1 MAAING
7 SIEIDC
13 PVEEVFDFVADERN
27 EPKYNPDLLQSTK
40 VTDGP
45 ITVGTQFAA
54 VRLSRGQSVDLTIE
68 VTECDRPRRLGSHT
82 TMPGADIR
90 GVLTFDPIANR
101 TRMCWTWQVRPNHL
115 GWLLAPA
122 VRAVGTRQERACW
135 IGLKRYL
142 ERQRGSQ

>member
-1 MAAING
+1 MATITG
-7 SIEIDC
+7 SIEINC
-13 PVEEVFDFVADERN
+13 PAEEVFDFVADQRN

-54 VRLSRGQSVDLTIE
+54 VHLSRGRSVDLTIE
-68 VTECDRPRRLGSHT
+68 VTEYDRPRRFGSHT

-90 GVLTFDPIANR
+90 GMLTFDSIANR
-101 TRMCWTWQVRPNHL
+101 THMYWTWQVRPNHL
-115 GWLLAPA
+115 GWLLAPV

-135 IGLKRYL
+135 TGLKQYL

>member
-45 ITVGTQFAA
+45 ITVGTQFTA
-54 VRLSRGQSVDLTIE
+54 VRLSRGRSVDLTIE

-82 TMPGADIR
+82 TMQGADIR

-101 TRMCWTWQVRPNHL
+101 TRMCWTWQVRPTHF

>member
-1 MAAING
+1 MATING

-13 PVEEVFDFVADERN
+13 PIEEVFDFVADERN
-27 EPKYNPDLLQSTK
+27 EPKYNPELLQSTK

-54 VRLSRGQSVDLTIE
+54 VHLSRGRSVDLTIE
-68 VTECDRPRRLGSHT
+68 VTEYDRPRRFGSYT

-90 GVLTFDPIANR
+90 GMLTFDSIANR
-101 TRMCWTWQVRPNHL
+101 THMYWTWQVRPNHL
-115 GWLLAPA
+115 GWLLAPV
-122 VRAVGTRQERACW
+122 VRAAGTRQERACW
-135 IGLKRYL
+135 AGLKQYL

>member
-1 MAAING
+1 MATITG
-7 SIEIDC
+7 SIEINC
-13 PVEEVFDFVADERN
+13 PAEEVFDFVADQRN
-27 EPKYNPDLLQSTK
+27 EPKYNPDLLQLTK

-54 VRLSRGQSVDLTIE
+54 VHLSRGRSVDLTIE
-68 VTECDRPRRLGSHT
+68 VTEYDRPRRFGSHT

-90 GVLTFDPIANR
+90 GMLTFDSIANR
-101 TRMCWTWQVRPNHL
+101 THMYWTWQVRPNHL
-115 GWLLAPA
+115 GWLLAPV

-135 IGLKRYL
+135 TGLKQYL

>member
-1 MAAING
+1 MATITG

-13 PVEEVFDFVADERN
+13 PAEEVFDFVADQRN

-54 VRLSRGQSVDLTIE
+54 VHLSRGRSVDLTIE
-68 VTECDRPRRLGSHT
+68 VTEFDRPRRFGSHT

-90 GVLTFDPIANR
+90 GMLTFHSIANR
-101 TRMCWTWQVRPNHL
+101 THMYWIWQVRPNHL
-115 GWLLAPA
+115 GWLLAPV

-135 IGLKRYL
+135 TGLKQYL

>member
-1 MAAING
+1 MATITG
-7 SIEIDC
+7 SIEINC
-13 PVEEVFDFVADERN
+13 PAEEVFDFVADQRN

-54 VRLSRGQSVDLTIE
+54 VHLSRGRSVDLTIE
-68 VTECDRPRRLGSHT
+68 VTEYDRPRRFGSYT

-90 GVLTFDPIANR
+90 GMLTFDSIANR
-101 TRMCWTWQVRPNHL
+101 THMYWTWQVRPNHL
-115 GWLLAPA
+115 GWLLAPV
-122 VRAVGTRQERACW
+122 VRAAGTRQERACW
-135 IGLKRYL
+135 AGLKQYL